1 MKKNV
6 FLPLNLGYFICEQHT
21 DYLDNS
27 VIIEVK
33 VKYIVKVIR
42 RVLIY
47 AAKDLKDCMDRR
59 KRVFKVTNIKSLF
72 V

>member
-21 DYLDNS
+21 DYLENS

-33 VKYIVKVIR
+33 VKYIVK
-42 RVLIY
+42 Y
-47 AAKDLKDCMDRR
+47 NK
-59 KRVFKVTNIKSLF
+59 KSVNLCCKGSEGLHGLQKACF
-72 V
+72 

>member
-21 DYLDNS
+21 DYLENS

-33 VKYIVKVIR
+33 VKYIVK
-42 RVLIY
+42 
-47 AAKDLKDCMDRR
+47 
-59 KRVFKVTNIKSLF
+59 
-72 V
+72 